1 MYIYIYIY
9 NNSLSCIIYIVYI
22 ASSCISKLYARWTL
36 GGTNYNWF
44 SGRGWRIDH
53 VFLIVCYTTY
63 YTFRSRFIIAAWM
76 VSSLVYFWMN
86 GLNQQHLTL
95 ISLAT
100 HSIKRGAV
108 VIMIKKTK
116 INPSNQNEDAS
127 CIAYIEE
134 TQERWGYSLWLW
146 FNSGDI
152 ATPVWRK
159 ELCHFARVLYMYVD
173 RACRFPTGGIVFSL
187 LFPFTKTTLLHFVRY
202 AICILYFTLLFATV
216 LLFILYIFLNL

>member
-1 MYIYIYIY
+1 
-9 NNSLSCIIYIVYI
+9 
-22 ASSCISKLYARWTL
+22 
-36 GGTNYNWF
+36 
-44 SGRGWRIDH
+44 
-53 VFLIVCYTTY
+53 
-63 YTFRSRFIIAAWM
+63 M

-86 GLNQQHLTL
+86 GLNPQHLTL

-108 VIMIKKTK
+108 VIIINKTK
-116 INPSNQNEDAS
+116 ANPSNQNEDAS

-216 LLFILYIFLNL
+216 LLFIQGQYISQPLKICSSFVSSVSVLLPLSCTPVRQWMTDRPIY